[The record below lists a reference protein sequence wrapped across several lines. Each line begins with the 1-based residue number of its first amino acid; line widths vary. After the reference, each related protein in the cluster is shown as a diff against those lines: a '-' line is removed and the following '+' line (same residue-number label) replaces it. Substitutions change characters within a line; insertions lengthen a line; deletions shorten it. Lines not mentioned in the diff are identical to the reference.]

1 MRLVLNMS
9 SLLRK
14 HYVMYAVTM
23 ETKCCVKCFHK
34 VK

>member
-1 MRLVLNMS
+1 MRVMLNMS

-14 HYVMYAVTM
+14 HYVMYPVTM
-23 ETKCCVKCFHK
+23 ETKCCAKCLHK